1 MRKFFNIFLF
11 VLCTIAIAGCND
23 TESSESRLE
32 IKAVNTNFQATG
44 GKGYIQLQAT
54 GNITADVNADWCVL
68 KEVNPNEVVFEVK
81 ENTGYSGRNALL
93 TISNGVEKKA
103 FNINQSGAVFIFGKD
118 EWMLRTDN
126 KAATLPIKL
135 QSSFDYTIDIPAE
148 AKEWLSFEQNAKGIN
163 FKVKENTSGKMR
175 GAIVNVAA
183 KDRSASYQVIQYDVD
198 ELTGTWQ
205 GMFSDGQMNY
215 GLKDVIIE
223 KQEDG
228 TYLLSIEIL
237 SSDLYY
243 VKDPSVT
250 ISLGPVMLTDGTFVF
265 AFSGIKE
272 SDPFGFV
279 FRVYEDAK
287 LQKVI
292 DNLSIFINCILFK
305 EDIIQ

>member
-23 TESSESRLE
+23 TESSESKLE
-32 IKAVNTNFQATG
+32 IKAVNTNFQAPG
-44 GKGYIQLQAT
+44 GRGYIQLQST
-54 GNITADVNADWCVL
+54 GNITADVDADWCVL

-148 AKEWLSFEQNAKGIN
+148 AQEWLSFEQNAKGIN

-228 TYLLSIEIL
+228 TYLLSNIL
-237 SSDLYY
+237 TGLPYKLKAKAIDNCLAF
-243 VKDPSVT
+243 
-250 ISLGPVMLTDGTFVF
+250 GPVKT
-265 AFSGIKE
+265 
-272 SDPFGFV
+272 
-279 FRVYEDAK
+279 
-287 LQKVI
+287 
-292 DNLSIFINCILFK
+292 
-305 EDIIQ
+305 

>member
-135 QSSFDYTIDIPAE
+135 QSSFDYTIDIRLCMQ
-148 AKEWLSFEQNAKGIN
+148 KFWNAI
-163 FKVKENTSGKMR
+163 
-175 GAIVNVAA
+175 
-183 KDRSASYQVIQYDVD
+183 RS
-198 ELTGTWQ
+198 
-205 GMFSDGQMNY
+205 
-215 GLKDVIIE
+215 
-223 KQEDG
+223 
-228 TYLLSIEIL
+228 
-237 SSDLYY
+237 
-243 VKDPSVT
+243 
-250 ISLGPVMLTDGTFVF
+250 
-265 AFSGIKE
+265 
-272 SDPFGFV
+272 
-279 FRVYEDAK
+279 
-287 LQKVI
+287 
-292 DNLSIFINCILFK
+292 
-305 EDIIQ
+305 

>member
-148 AKEWLSFEQNAKGIN
+148 AQEWLSFEQNAKGIN
-163 FKVKENTSGKMR
+163 FKVKENPYRIPKSLC
-175 GAIVNVAA
+175 
-183 KDRSASYQVIQYDVD
+183 ASEAFLIA
-198 ELTGTWQ
+198 
-205 GMFSDGQMNY
+205 
-215 GLKDVIIE
+215 
-223 KQEDG
+223 G
-228 TYLLSIEIL
+228 TYGFRRI
-237 SSDLYY
+237 D
-243 VKDPSVT
+243 KQQKR
-250 ISLGPVMLTDGTFVF
+250 
-265 AFSGIKE
+265 SGYLHVNRK
-272 SDPFGFV
+272 ST
-279 FRVYEDAK
+279 
-287 LQKVI
+287 
-292 DNLSIFINCILFK
+292 C
-305 EDIIQ
+305 